1 MSVYVLFLVA
11 SLRRASVWRNGLFIT
26 KFAVALV
33 FVWFVEI
40 LFFLFC
46 SLRVYFFLGRKAL
59 KLSSNFFFFFL
70 DVILMSAVKSLQN
83 AFHLRP

>member
-33 FVWFVEI
+33 FVWFVER

-46 SLRVYFFLGRKAL
+46 SLHVYFFFWEENPKVVEQLFL
-59 KLSSNFFFFFL
+59 FFL
-70 DVILMSAVKSLQN
+70 DVILMSAVKSL
-83 AFHLRP
+83 

>member
-33 FVWFVEI
+33 FVWFVERF
-40 LFFLFC
+40 FFLFC
-46 SLRVYFFLGRKAL
+46 SLH
-59 KLSSNFFFFFL
+59 FFFL
-70 DVILMSAVKSLQN
+70 EENTKVV
-83 AFHLRP
+83 